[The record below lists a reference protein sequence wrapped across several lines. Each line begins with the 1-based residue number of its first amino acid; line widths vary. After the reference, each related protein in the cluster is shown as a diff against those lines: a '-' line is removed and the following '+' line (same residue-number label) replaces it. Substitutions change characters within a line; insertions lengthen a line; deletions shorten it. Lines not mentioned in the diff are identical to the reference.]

1 VKSNTDRKELEA
13 MIHLLDDSDVE
24 VYNHIFERLS
34 KMGSGIIPELENAWS
49 DTFDNTMQERLE
61 ELIHKIQFQ
70 DLYNDFET
78 YANKG
83 EFDLLT
89 GAVLIARFAYPEL
102 KEDAIQEEL
111 TKIKREVWLE
121 FNYNLTPLEQI
132 NILNQVYFSNLGFD
146 VANANE
152 INESDF
158 FINKTLESKKGHPIL
173 VGLLY
178 CLIARKVDLAIYGLN
193 LPSHFALV
201 LCKHAIDFSRGAEDL
216 RNSVI
221 FYMNPHNKGT
231 IFTKDEIE
239 DYLSKI
245 DTESKPEFF
254 SPCSDKRIL
263 KLVIKNLMQLYI
275 SKNDVIRSRE
285 LSMLIGLIL

>member
-1 VKSNTDRKELEA
+1 MKSKVDRKELEA
-13 MIHLLDDSDVE
+13 MIHLLDDSDME

-70 DLYNDFET
+70 DLYSDFES
-78 YANKG
+78 YATKG
-83 EFDLLT
+83 DFDLLT

-102 KEDAIQEEL
+102 QEDSIQEEL

-132 NILNQVYFSNLGFD
+132 SILNQVFFTNLGYD
-146 VANANE
+146 VANPNE

-173 VGLLY
+173 IGLLY
-178 CLIARKVDLAIYGLN
+178 CLIARKVDLPIYGLN
-193 LPSHFALV
+193 LPNHFALV
-201 LCKHAIDFSRGAEDL
+201 FCKQAIDFSRGLEDL

-221 FYMNPHNKGT
+221 FYMNPHSKGT
-231 IFTKDEIE
+231 IFTKNEIE

-245 DTESKPEFF
+245 ETEPKPEFF
-254 SPCSDKRIL
+254 SPCSDKRII
-263 KLVIKNLMQLYI
+263 KLIIKNLMQFYI

-285 LSMLIGLIL
+285 LSLLIGLIL